1 MQFLQQMGMVTA
13 YRINFTFITFQEL
26 AYIYIYCICCWAS
39 AKQNVE
45 KWRFLMSIVILFFFF
60 KWWLFLFSSVC
71 FYFNEDTN
79 FHPVRRVGHFV
90 SALAHTKAIYQLEI
104 LTFSWII
111 FPQQMAFLLTYFN
124 VLAHWEEEWVNRKQ
138 TVLLAQQSHLR
149 FIHVHFF
156 LAFVPNPKRQV
167 PGFPWNNKVSHKP
180 PNMIVNWMPT
190 VSSHLLFRHYVLM
203 GAL

>member
-1 MQFLQQMGMVTA
+1 MWMVVSNA
-13 YRINFTFITFQEL
+13 IPPANRNG
-26 AYIYIYCICCWAS
+26 YCIQNQFYLHYFSRGYLNIFRICYRTS
-39 AKQNVE
+39 RKQNVE
-45 KWRFLMSIVILFFFF
+45 EWRFLISIVVFFFF
-60 KWWLFLFSSVC
+60 FNWQLFLFSSVC

-79 FHPVRRVGHFV
+79 FHPVRSVGHFV

-111 FPQQMAFLLTYFN
+111 FLQQMAFLLTYFN

-138 TVLLAQQSHLR
+138 TVLLTQQSPLR

-156 LAFVPNPKRQV
+156 LAFVPNPKRLV
-167 PGFPWNNKVSHKP
+167 HGFPWNKKVSHKP

-190 VSSHLLFRHYVLM
+190 VSSHLFFFFF
-203 GAL
+203 